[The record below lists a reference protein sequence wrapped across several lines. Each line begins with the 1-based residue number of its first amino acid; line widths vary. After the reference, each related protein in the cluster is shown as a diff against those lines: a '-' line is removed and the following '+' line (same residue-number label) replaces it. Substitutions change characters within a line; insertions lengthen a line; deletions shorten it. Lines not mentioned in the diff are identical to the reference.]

1 MIGRAKRPAAVLFD
15 CDGVLADTEG
25 TVNRLVAE
33 DLSLRGWPMD
43 GFQAREAFLG
53 LSLPDMV
60 PIIEARIGPLPRGWG
75 AALSARIATMLSAG
89 VDPIPGAQAAV
100 AAVVAAG
107 IPVACASNSSRREL
121 AVKLPALGLDGM
133 FAGRAFS
140 FEDVARPKPWP
151 DLWIAAAAACG
162 VRPQDCV
169 VVEDSVAGVT
179 SARRA
184 GCRVLGLAHPGEGP
198 GLAAAGA
205 EVFHA
210 MGQLPGLIGLQ
221 EVL

>member
-1 MIGRAKRPAAVLFD
+1 MFTRIRPGAVLFD

-25 TVNRLVAE
+25 TVNRMVAE

-43 GFQAREAFLG
+43 GVQARQHFLG

-60 PIIEARIGPLPRGWG
+60 PIIEARTGPLPRGWG
-75 AALSARIATMLSAG
+75 VALSAKIAAILAAG

-100 AAVVAAG
+100 AAVAAAG
-107 IPVACASNSSRREL
+107 IPVACASNSSRQEL
-121 AVKLPALGLDGM
+121 AVKLPALGLDGF

-140 FEDVARPKPWP
+140 FQDVARPKPWP
-151 DLWIAAAAACG
+151 DLWIAAAASCG
-162 VRPQDCV
+162 VRPADCV
-169 VVEDSVAGVT
+169 VVEDSLTGVA
-179 SARRA
+179 SARKA
-184 GCRVLGLAHPGEGP
+184 GCRVLGFAHPGEGP

-210 MGQLPGLIGLQ
+210 MGELAGLLGLQ
-221 EVL
+221 DVF

>member
-60 PIIEARIGPLPRGWG
+60 PIIEARTGPLPRGWG